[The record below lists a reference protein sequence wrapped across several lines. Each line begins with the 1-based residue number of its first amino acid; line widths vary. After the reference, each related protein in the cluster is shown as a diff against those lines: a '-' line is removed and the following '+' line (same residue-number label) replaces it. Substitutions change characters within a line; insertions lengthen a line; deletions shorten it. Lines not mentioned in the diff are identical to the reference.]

1 MKLEEVWPLLR
12 EGARIMNA
20 DWDSGM
26 YIVWQ
31 AGYPNGIPINQNTAE
46 ATGIPEGTVKKF
58 QPYIM
63 LHDAHGDFVPYV
75 MSQSDM
81 TSTFWQ
87 VAPNYDPPFSDG
99 PHYEPG
105 GYDDLSC

>member
-1 MKLEEVWPLLR
+1 VKLEEVWPLLR
-12 EGARIMNA
+12 EGKRIMNS
-20 DWDSGM
+20 DWCSGE

-31 AGYPNGIPINQNTAE
+31 AGYPEGIAINKNTAD
-46 ATGIPEGTVKKF
+46 ATGIAEGTVKKF

-87 VAPNYDPPFSDG
+87 IAPNYDPPFQQQN
-99 PHYEPG
+99 H
-105 GYDDLSC
+105 